1 MQTIQHNIIHRNN
14 MCTAPKN
21 SELIKAKKNKAS
33 SLSILPLDFSPSDT
47 DILCGRGNVFS
58 NHEGNRYFGRIIRA
72 NLKQYRDAGSRP
84 EKIRVVDDILQEI
97 RSEGVRFAKLDNETK
112 RWYELS
118 DVLAHQK
125 IGHAIRDTIRL
136 LKDKK
141 TTNTNTTKQSR
152 SAKRKLQ
159 SDALQLKNHVVPS
172 SDTRKKTMDDILKM
186 SLETSEF
193 LNGIWGDSENLP
205 PLTQS
210 SKQETFE
217 MKNDY
222 PSVEYKPPVRRS
234 RYILKDEFPEENFDF
249 SPNSFFGDYFSF
261 DTFPK
266 RTSLQAR
273 ITSQ

>member
-1 MQTIQHNIIHRNN
+1 MQTIQNN
-14 MCTAPKN
+14 TMCTAPKN
-21 SELIKAKKNKAS
+21 SDLIKSKKNKMS
-33 SLSILPLDFSPSDT
+33 SLSMLPLDFTPSDT

-112 RWYELS
+112 RWHELN

-141 TTNTNTTKQSR
+141 KTNTNTTKQSR

-159 SDALQLKNHVVPS
+159 SDALRLKNHVVPS
-172 SDTRKKTMDDILKM
+172 SDTRKKTMDDILRM

-193 LNGIWGDSENLP
+193 LNGIWGDSENVP

-210 SKQETFE
+210 KPETFDVE
-217 MKNDY
+217 SDIVQSTFDY
-222 PSVEYKPPVRRS
+222 KKTIPRRS
-234 RYILKDEFPEENFDF
+234 RYVLEDEFPEESFDF
-249 SPNSFFGDYFSF
+249 SPNSFFGDYLSY
-261 DTFPK
+261 DAFPP
-266 RTSLQAR
+266 RTSLRSR

>member
-1 MQTIQHNIIHRNN
+1 MQTIQHNT

-21 SELIKAKKNKAS
+21 TGLIKSKKNNIS
-33 SLSILPLDFSPSDT
+33 SLSMLPLDFTPSDT

-84 EKIRVVDDILQEI
+84 EKIRVVDEILQEL

-112 RWYELS
+112 RWYELN

-141 TTNTNTTKQSR
+141 NTNTNTTKQSR
-152 SAKRKLQ
+152 TARRKLL

-172 SDTRKKTMDDILKM
+172 SDTRKKTMDDILRM

-210 SKQETFE
+210 MPETFGV
-217 MKNDY
+217 KNEDIVK
-222 PSVEYKPPVRRS
+222 STFEYNKTVPPRS
-234 RYILKDEFPEENFDF
+234 RYILEDEFPEESFDF
-249 SPNSFFGDYFSF
+249 SPNSFFGDYLSSY
-261 DTFPK
+261 DTFPP
-266 RTSLQAR
+266 RTVLQSR

>member
-1 MQTIQHNIIHRNN
+1 MLSVQQIN
-14 MCTAPKN
+14 MCTGPKN
-21 SELIKAKKNKAS
+21 SELIKAKKNKTS
-33 SLSILPLDFSPSDT
+33 SLSMLPLDFTPCDT

-58 NHEGNRYFGRIIRA
+58 NHEGNRYFGRVIRA
-72 NLKQYRDAGSRP
+72 NLKQYGDAGSRP

-112 RWYELS
+112 RWYELN

-141 TTNTNTTKQSR
+141 MMNTTTTKQSR
-152 SAKRKLQ
+152 TAKRKMR

-193 LNGIWGDSENLP
+193 LNGIWGDSENVP

-210 SKQETFE
+210 KEETSQK
-217 MKNDY
+217 KNDIVY
-222 PSVEYKPPVRRS
+222 PPRS
-234 RYILKDEFPEENFDF
+234 RYILEDEFPEEDF
-249 SPNSFFGDYFSF
+249 EYSPNSFFGDYFSF
-261 DTFPK
+261 DNFSFDTFPG
-266 RTSLQAR
+266 RTSLQSR

>member
-1 MQTIQHNIIHRNN
+1 MVFIALAI
-14 MCTAPKN
+14 MSSMLPVDFDPK
-21 SELIKAKKNKAS
+21 
-33 SLSILPLDFSPSDT
+33 DT

-97 RSEGVRFAKLDNETK
+97 RSEGVRFAKLDNETR
-112 RWYELS
+112 RWYELN

-141 TTNTNTTKQSR
+141 IANTNTAKQSR
-152 SAKRKLQ
+152 NAKRKLQ
-159 SDALQLKNHVVPS
+159 SEALQLKNHVVPS
-172 SDTRKKTMDDILKM
+172 SDTRQKTMDGILKM

-193 LNGIWGDSENLP
+193 LNGIWGDTENLP

-210 SKQETFE
+210 KQETY
-217 MKNDY
+217 KN
-222 PSVEYKPPVRRS
+222 PTTAYKPRS
-234 RYILKDEFPEENFDF
+234 RYILEDEFPEEAFDF
-249 SPNSFFGDYFSF
+249 SPNSFFGDYL
-261 DTFPK
+261 TFPP
-266 RTSLQAR
+266 RTSSLQSR

>member
-1 MQTIQHNIIHRNN
+1 

-21 SELIKAKKNKAS
+21 TGIIKAKKNKIS
-33 SLSILPLDFSPSDT
+33 SLSMLPLDFTPSDT

-84 EKIRVVDDILQEI
+84 EKIRVVDDILQEL

-112 RWYELS
+112 RWHELN

-136 LKDKK
+136 LKDKNN
-141 TTNTNTTKQSR
+141 TNTSTTKQSR
-152 SAKRKLQ
+152 IAKRKVQ

-172 SDTRKKTMDDILKM
+172 SDTRKKTMDDILRM

-205 PLTQS
+205 PITQS
-210 SKQETFE
+210 KPETDIVQSTFE
-217 MKNDY
+217 YNNKTV
-222 PSVEYKPPVRRS
+222 PAPRS
-234 RYILKDEFPEENFDF
+234 RYILEDEFPEESFDF
-249 SPNSFFGDYFSF
+249 SPNSFFGDYLLSSY
-261 DTFPK
+261 DTFPP
-266 RTSLQAR
+266 RTVLQSR

>member
-1 MQTIQHNIIHRNN
+1 

-21 SELIKAKKNKAS
+21 TSLIKSSSKKNKMS
-33 SLSILPLDFSPSDT
+33 SLLILPIDFTPSPS

-72 NLKQYRDAGSRP
+72 NLKEYRDAVSRP

-97 RSEGVRFAKLDNETK
+97 RASGVRFAKLDSETK
-112 RWYELS
+112 RWYELN

-136 LKDKK
+136 LKDKTK
-141 TTNTNTTKQSR
+141 NTKGNTMKQSKL
-152 SAKRKLQ
+152 AKRKERP
-159 SDALQLKNHVVPS
+159 SALKLKNHVVPS

-193 LNGIWGDSENLP
+193 LNGIWGDSENVP
-205 PLTQS
+205 PQQTSSMFEVKSENILASFNNKYKKERSTMPRQS
-210 SKQETFE
+210 RFALE
-217 MKNDY
+217 D
-222 PSVEYKPPVRRS
+222 EY
-234 RYILKDEFPEENFDF
+234 PEEAFDF
-249 SPNSFFGDYFSF
+249 SASTFFGDLQSF
-261 DTFPK
+261 DLRPV
-266 RTSLQAR
+266 R

>member
-1 MQTIQHNIIHRNN
+1 

-21 SELIKAKKNKAS
+21 TNLIKSKKNNKMS
-33 SLSILPLDFSPSDT
+33 SLLILPLNFTPQAT

-112 RWYELS
+112 RWYELN

-136 LKDKK
+136 LKDKTK
-141 TTNTNTTKQSR
+141 NNKTNTLKQSR
-152 SAKRKLQ
+152 IAKRKRQ
-159 SDALQLKNHVVPS
+159 PAALQLKNHVLPS
-172 SDTRKKTMDDILKM
+172 SDTREKTMDDILRM

-193 LNGIWGDSENLP
+193 LNGIWGDSENIP
-205 PLTQS
+205 PETRS
-210 SKQETFE
+210 TAETFE
-217 MKNDY
+217 VKREIVQ
-222 PSVEYKPPVRRS
+222 PIRTKS
-234 RYILKDEFPEENFDF
+234 RFALKDEFPEESFDF
-249 SPNSFFGDYFSF
+249 SPNSFFGEYQNYDALPPLMPPLSA
-261 DTFPK
+261 FP
-266 RTSLQAR
+266 AR